1 VHLRIEIGL
10 VYADLAEVCL
20 KHNVYWIKRLISR
33 YLRSRHLPLKV
44 LIWFVVKGVE
54 FGMREK

>member
-1 VHLRIEIGL
+1 M
-10 VYADLAEVCL
+10 YADLAEVCL